1 MWYRVGLFIPRLN
14 YPTNSPTR
22 RHTGHMVGRCKSI
35 QKLTQRYFP
44 NRPSPQDAIFV
55 NVIVK
60 APIVQVFAMVFGV
73 THLVIE
79 LVPYVQKTS
88 IYRSFL
94 LKVVTLLLQAFLSC
108 LFYQV
113 RVQSNSIFYSLISVW
128 SPHRPNHHHTH
139 TGHKWSGLLT
149 HRRNWLWRRDRQWRT
164 NGRCQGEPRR

>member
-1 MWYRVGLFIPRLN
+1 M
-14 YPTNSPTR
+14 
-22 RHTGHMVGRCKSI
+22 GRCKHI
-35 QKLTQRYFP
+35 QKLTQPCFP
-44 NRPSPQDAIFV
+44 NRPSPQDAFFV

-60 APIVQVFAMVFGV
+60 APVVQVLAMVFAV

-88 IYRSFL
+88 IYRSL
-94 LKVVTLLLQAFLSC
+94 PLKVVTLLLQAFLSC

-113 RVQSNSIFYSLISVW
+113 RAQSNSICYFLISVW
-128 SPHRPNHHHTH
+128 SLLSPNHHYTH

-149 HRRNWLWRRDRQWRT
+149 RRRNWVWRRDRQWRR